1 MMYEFEFTHPNK
13 KRRKVKVQANSDQAQ
28 DLAQLATAAY
38 ESKYGVLPHEHG
50 FKWREPKMQS
60 EKDAEGWLNLAKAF
74 GREPET
80 KAPIHI
86 KATYHIEG
94 SGIHENHLTSVS
106 TIEEHKDYQEDPELF
121 IKRSIAYRIDVDVKR
136 VHVIEWEVQSFYSE
150 GVEEPD
156 PKADVESDLFQA
168 VNGKYSKRE
177 DIDRPDRY
185 LQNEI
190 DFIEAMFLLLPW
202 EQFKGFM
209 KATAMR
215 YPFRY
220 EHKGGGLDLD
230 KSINYLQRLKE
241 YEVRRK

>member
-38 ESKYGVLPHEHG
+38 ESKYGVMPHEHG
-50 FKWREPKMQS
+50 YKWREPLGNQS
-60 EKDAEGWLNLAKAF
+60 HDFVFGIDRLNLAKAF
-74 GREPET
+74 GREPKTHDPFERSM
-80 KAPIHI
+80 KVPINI
-86 KATYHIEG
+86 GATYHIEG
-94 SGIHENHLTSVS
+94 SGIHENHLTSVV
-106 TIEEHKDYQEDPELF
+106 TIEDHKEFEKDPELF
-121 IKRSIAYRIDVDVKR
+121 IKRSIAYRIDVDVKK
-136 VHVIEWEVQSFYSE
+136 VHVIEWTEQSFYSE

-156 PKADVESDLFQA
+156 PKADV
-168 VNGKYSKRE
+168 E

-241 YEVRRK
+241 YEGRRR

>member
-38 ESKYGVLPHEHG
+38 ESKYGVMPHEHG
-50 FKWREPKMQS
+50 YKWREPKTQS
-60 EKDAEGWLNLAKAF
+60 EKDAAGWLNLAKAF
-74 GREPET
+74 GRLPET
-80 KAPIHI
+80 KAPIRI

-94 SGIHENHLTSVS
+94 SGIHENHLTTVS

-121 IKRSIAYRIDVDVKR
+121 IKRSIAYRIDVDVKK
-136 VHVIEWEVQSFYSE
+136 VHVIEWEVQSFYFE
-150 GVEEPD
+150 GFEEPD
-156 PKADVESDLFQA
+156 PKADV
-168 VNGKYSKRE
+168 E

>member
-1 MMYEFEFTHPNK
+1 MMYEFEFTHPTK
-13 KRRKVKVQANSDQAQ
+13 KRRKVKVNADSDQAQ

-38 ESKYGVLPHEHG
+38 ESKYGVPPHEHG
-50 FKWREPKMQS
+50 YKWREPLGNKPKS
-60 EKDAEGWLNLAKAF
+60 EKDAAGWLNLAKAF
-74 GREPET
+74 GREPKA

-86 KATYHIEG
+86 EATYHIEG
-94 SGIHENHLTSVS
+94 SGIHENHSTSVS
-106 TIEEHKDYQEDPELF
+106 TIEDHKGYQEDPELF
-121 IKRSIAYRIDVDVKR
+121 IKRSIAADRIDVDVKNI
-136 VHVIEWEVQSFYSE
+136 HVIEWAEQSFYFE
-150 GVEEPD
+150 GFEEPD
-156 PKADVESDLFQA
+156 PKADV
-168 VNGKYSKRE
+168 E

-241 YEVRRK
+241 YEERRK

>member
-13 KRRKVKVQANSDQAQ
+13 KRRKVKVQTDSDQAQ
-28 DLAQLATAAY
+28 ALAQLATAAY
-38 ESKYGVLPHEHG
+38 ESKYGVPPHEHG
-50 FKWREPKMQS
+50 YKWREPLGNKPQS

-74 GREPET
+74 GREPKEHDPFERSM
-80 KAPIHI
+80 KAPINI
-86 KATYHIEG
+86 EATYRLTGRTFPQTHA
-94 SGIHENHLTSVS
+94 TSVV
-106 TIEEHKDYQEDPELF
+106 TIEDHKAFEKDPELF
-121 IKRSIAYRIDVDVKR
+121 IKRSIVDRERRFGIDRINI
-136 VHVIEWEVQSFYSE
+136 IEWDEQSFYSE

-156 PKADVESDLFQA
+156 PKADVE
-168 VNGKYSKRE
+168 
-177 DIDRPDRY
+177 DIDRPERY

-241 YEVRRK
+241 YEGRRK

>member
-38 ESKYGVLPHEHG
+38 ESKYGVAPHEHG
-50 FKWREPKMQS
+50 YKWREPETQS
-60 EKDAEGWLNLAKAF
+60 EKVIDSKPFIRSA
-74 GREPET
+74 R
-80 KAPIHI
+80 APIHI
-86 KATYHIEG
+86 QANYRLTGRQFPETYT
-94 SGIHENHLTSVS
+94 TSVA
-106 TIEEHKDYQEDPELF
+106 TVAELNEFEKDPEAFL
-121 IKRSIAYRIDVDVKR
+121 KRSIADRKWFGAEMVNIIDWAEQ
-136 VHVIEWEVQSFYSE
+136 IFYAE
-150 GVEEPD
+150 GLD
-156 PKADVESDLFQA
+156 PAPEADVESNLFQD
-168 VNGKYSKRE
+168 VDGKYSKRE

-220 EHKGGGLDLD
+220 EHKGGNLDLD

-241 YEVRRK
+241 YEGRRK

>member
-1 MMYEFEFTHPNK
+1 MNYEFEFTHPNK

-28 DLAQLATAAY
+28 DLGQLATAAY

-50 FKWREPKMQS
+50 YKWRKAVGNKSKS
-60 EKDAEGWLNLAKAF
+60 EEDAKGWLNLAKAF
-74 GREPET
+74 GSEPKAHDPFERSM
-80 KAPIHI
+80 KAPINI
-86 KATYHIEG
+86 EATYHIEG
-94 SGIHENHLTSVS
+94 SGSYEKHVTSVV
-106 TIEEHKDYQEDPELF
+106 TIEDHKEYQEDPELF
-121 IKRSIAYRIDVDVKR
+121 IKRSIAYRIDVDVKT
-136 VHVIEWEVQSFYSE
+136 VYVFEWEEQSFYSE
-150 GVEEPD
+150 GVSEPD
-156 PKADVESDLFQA
+156 PKADV
-168 VNGKYSKRE
+168 E

-241 YEVRRK
+241 YEGRRK

>member
-38 ESKYGVLPHEHG
+38 ESKYGVPPHEHG
-50 FKWREPKMQS
+50 YKWREPLGNKSKS

-74 GREPET
+74 GREPKT

-86 KATYHIEG
+86 KATYRLTGRTFPQTHT
-94 SGIHENHLTSVS
+94 TSVV
-106 TIEEHKDYQEDPELF
+106 TMEDHKAFEKDPELF
-121 IKRSIAYRIDVDVKR
+121 IKRSIVDLERRFGIDRINI
-136 VHVIEWEVQSFYSE
+136 IEWEVQSFYFE
-150 GVEEPD
+150 GYEDLDPD
-156 PKADVESDLFQA
+156 PKADV
-168 VNGKYSKRE
+168 E

-241 YEVRRK
+241 YEGRRK

>member
-1 MMYEFEFTHPNK
+1 MMYEFEFSHPNK

-38 ESKYGVLPHEHG
+38 ESKYGVPPHEHG
-50 FKWREPKMQS
+50 YKWREPLGNKYQS

-74 GREPET
+74 GREPKA

-94 SGIHENHLTSVS
+94 SDIQVNHFTTIS

-121 IKRSIAYRIDVDVKR
+121 IKRSIVDRIDVDVKK
-136 VHVIEWEVQSFYSE
+136 VHVLEWEEQSFYFE
-150 GVEEPD
+150 GYDDSD
-156 PKADVESDLFQA
+156 PKADV
-168 VNGKYSKRE
+168 E

-220 EHKGGGLDLD
+220 EHKGGNLDLD

>member
-50 FKWREPKMQS
+50 FKWREPKTQS

-74 GREPET
+74 GREP
-80 KAPIHI
+80 
-86 KATYHIEG
+86 
-94 SGIHENHLTSVS
+94 
-106 TIEEHKDYQEDPELF
+106 IEELT
-121 IKRSIAYRIDVDVKR
+121 
-136 VHVIEWEVQSFYSE
+136 
-150 GVEEPD
+150 EPD
-156 PKADVESDLFQA
+156 PKADV
-168 VNGKYSKRE
+168 E

-241 YEVRRK
+241 YEGRRK